1 MPDQESVFSIVR
13 FKAMADHRDEDAYH
27 IVPPPPPPV
36 TGASTSTW
44 PPAPMPE
51 RPPPMPEDWHIVA
64 FEYINYALKGPSCCL
79 EIRSC
84 GPFRSGSNGEVRSA
98 SKGGTS
104 AWHGI
109 ATLFKGQLELLN
121 VLPPACR
128 PPVCKH
134 SECWH
139 SESCPRPG
147 EFPAPSPLGAGAQ
160 WRRGVV
166 EGRGAAEGRG
176 DRAGVRLA

>member
-1 MPDQESVFSIVR
+1 MPD
-13 FKAMADHRDEDAYH
+13 
-27 IVPPPPPPV
+27 
-36 TGASTSTW
+36 
-44 PPAPMPE
+44 
-51 RPPPMPEDWHIVA
+51 DWHIAA
-64 FEYINYALKGPSCCL
+64 FKYINQKLKGPCCTL
-79 EIRSC
+79 EIKSY
-84 GPFRSGSNGEVRSA
+84 GLFRSGSSGEVRFA
-98 SKGGTS
+98 SQGGTS
-104 AWHGI
+104 VWHGI

>member
-1 MPDQESVFSIVR
+1 
-13 FKAMADHRDEDAYH
+13 MADPRVEDARH
-27 IVPPPPPPV
+27 VVPPPPPPV
-36 TGASTSTW
+36 TGGASSSTW

-51 RPPPMPEDWHIVA
+51 RPPLPEDWHIVAYIVA
-64 FEYINYALKGPSCCL
+64 FEYINYALEGLNCCL
-79 EIRSC
+79 EIKSYD
-84 GPFRSGSNGEVRSA
+84 GPFRSGSNGEVRST
-98 SKGGTS
+98 SKGGKS

-109 ATLFKGQLELLN
+109 AMLDKGQLELLN